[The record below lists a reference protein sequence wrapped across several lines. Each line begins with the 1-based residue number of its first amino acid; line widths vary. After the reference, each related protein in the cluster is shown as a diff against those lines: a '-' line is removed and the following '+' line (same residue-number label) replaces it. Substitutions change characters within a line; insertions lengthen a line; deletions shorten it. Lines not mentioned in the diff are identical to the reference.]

1 MSLALTP
8 IPEILLLDEPI
19 SGLDMKGVNLFYK
32 MVSNLRLNY
41 DLTILLVSHDLNAVA
56 KYADRMI
63 LINIRVPRTL
73 LAFASGALLA
83 GAGAAFQ
90 LFFRNPL
97 AEPGIM
103 GISSGATLGAYVQKA
118 YASRSKKLGHER
130 ELDADPK
137 IKADDEKRRD
147 LILSRDYNKDGSSK
161 HRAAIDKLSKNID
174 SRKKKIDPGYPKS
187 GEAGAS
193 IRSHG
198 IRRAID
204 RLTTNRMTESED
216 YDFTE
221 LFAGEELSEEFKLK
235 ATAMFEA
242 AVAERVER
250 EVQERIEFLGE
261 AYSKYTEEIAQSAM
275 NEQTELTEGLVEQVD
290 GYLDYMVEQW
300 IENNELALERGI
312 KSELFESFMVGMKSL
327 FEEHMIT
334 VPEGQL
340 DVLDELNTVNDELK
354 SKADALLAENVE
366 LKQSLKQ
373 IGRKTQIM
381 EAASG
386 LSDLEMDRFVTL
398 AEGLSYVDADNFGK
412 KLSVIRES
420 FFDKEVASKQLIESV
435 VSKDSY
441 LIEETEPVQQRM
453 DPAIAAYVSALSRT
467 AV

>member
-1 MSLALTP
+1 MQIETT
-8 IPEILLLDEPI
+8 ELLSELRAKAAELVEARETNSVTADLDEAEFDE
-19 SGLDMKGVNLFYK
+19 LDLDKYSLEEIQEFMESDDYDNLNELSK
-32 MVSNLRLNY
+32 
-41 DLTILLVSHDLNAVA
+41 
-56 KYADRMI
+56 
-63 LINIRVPRTL
+63 
-73 LAFASGALLA
+73 
-83 GAGAAFQ
+83 
-90 LFFRNPL
+90 
-97 AEPGIM
+97 
-103 GISSGATLGAYVQKA
+103 ATLGSYIKKAAQSATDKAVQATGNLANKQYYTGRA
-118 YASRSKKLGHER
+118 QASAQH
-130 ELDADPK
+130 
-137 IKADDEKRRD
+137 KR
-147 LILSRDYNKDGSSK
+147 
-161 HRAAIDKLSKNID
+161 KLSVNK
-174 SRKKKIDPGYPKS
+174 
-187 GEAGAS
+187 AV
-193 IRSHG
+193 
-198 IRRAID
+198 D
-204 RLTTNRMTESED
+204 RLTKESEEL
-216 YDFTE
+216 DFTE
-221 LFAGEELSEEFKLK
+221 LFAGEELSEEFKIK

-261 AYSKYTEEIAQSAM
+261 AYSKYTEEISQSAL
-275 NEQTELTEGLVEQVD
+275 NEQTELTEGLVERVD

-300 IENNELALERGI
+300 IANNELALERGI
-312 KSELFESFMVGMKSL
+312 KSELFESFMVGMKGL

-435 VSKDSY
+435 VTKDSY
-441 LIEETEPVQQRM
+441 LIEETEPVQPRM

>member
-1 MSLALTP
+1 
-8 IPEILLLDEPI
+8 
-19 SGLDMKGVNLFYK
+19 
-32 MVSNLRLNY
+32 
-41 DLTILLVSHDLNAVA
+41 
-56 KYADRMI
+56 
-63 LINIRVPRTL
+63 
-73 LAFASGALLA
+73 
-83 GAGAAFQ
+83 
-90 LFFRNPL
+90 
-97 AEPGIM
+97 
-103 GISSGATLGAYVQKA
+103 
-118 YASRSKKLGHER
+118 
-130 ELDADPK
+130 
-137 IKADDEKRRD
+137 
-147 LILSRDYNKDGSSK
+147 
-161 HRAAIDKLSKNID
+161 
-174 SRKKKIDPGYPKS
+174 
-187 GEAGAS
+187 
-193 IRSHG
+193 
-198 IRRAID
+198 
-204 RLTTNRMTESED
+204 
-216 YDFTE
+216 
-221 LFAGEELSEEFKLK
+221 
-235 ATAMFEA
+235 
-242 AVAERVER
+242 
-250 EVQERIEFLGE
+250 
-261 AYSKYTEEIAQSAM
+261 
-275 NEQTELTEGLVEQVD
+275 
-290 GYLDYMVEQW
+290 MVEQW

-412 KLSVIRES
+412 KLSAIRES
-420 FFDKEVASKQLIESV
+420 FFDKEVAPKQLIESV

>member
-1 MSLALTP
+1 MQIETT
-8 IPEILLLDEPI
+8 ELLSELRAKAAELVEARETNSVTADLDE
-19 SGLDMKGVNLFYK
+19 
-32 MVSNLRLNY
+32 
-41 DLTILLVSHDLNAVA
+41 
-56 KYADRMI
+56 
-63 LINIRVPRTL
+63 
-73 LAFASGALLA
+73 
-83 GAGAAFQ
+83 
-90 LFFRNPL
+90 
-97 AEPGIM
+97 AEFD
-103 GISSGATLGAYVQKA
+103 
-118 YASRSKKLGHER
+118 
-130 ELDADPK
+130 ELD
-137 IKADDEKRRD
+137 
-147 LILSRDYNKDGSSK
+147 L
-161 HRAAIDKLSKNID
+161 DKYSLEEIQ
-174 SRKKKIDPGYPKS
+174 
-187 GEAGAS
+187 EF
-193 IRSHG
+193 
-198 IRRAID
+198 
-204 RLTTNRMTESED
+204 MESED
-216 YDFTE
+216 YDNLNELSKATLGSYIKKAAQSATDKAVQATGNLANKQYYTGRAQASAQHKRKLSVNKAVDRLTKESEELDFTE
-221 LFAGEELSEEFKLK
+221 LFAGEELSEEFKIK

-261 AYSKYTEEIAQSAM
+261 AYSKYTEEISQSAL
-275 NEQTELTEGLVEQVD
+275 NEQTELTEGLVERVD

-300 IENNELALERGI
+300 IANNELALERGI
-312 KSELFESFMVGMKSL
+312 KSELFESFMVGMKGL

-435 VSKDSY
+435 VTKDSY
-441 LIEETEPVQQRM
+441 LIEETEPVQPRM

>member
-1 MSLALTP
+1 
-8 IPEILLLDEPI
+8 
-19 SGLDMKGVNLFYK
+19 
-32 MVSNLRLNY
+32 
-41 DLTILLVSHDLNAVA
+41 
-56 KYADRMI
+56 
-63 LINIRVPRTL
+63 
-73 LAFASGALLA
+73 
-83 GAGAAFQ
+83 
-90 LFFRNPL
+90 
-97 AEPGIM
+97 
-103 GISSGATLGAYVQKA
+103 
-118 YASRSKKLGHER
+118 
-130 ELDADPK
+130 
-137 IKADDEKRRD
+137 
-147 LILSRDYNKDGSSK
+147 
-161 HRAAIDKLSKNID
+161 
-174 SRKKKIDPGYPKS
+174 
-187 GEAGAS
+187 
-193 IRSHG
+193 
-198 IRRAID
+198 
-204 RLTTNRMTESED
+204 MTKESEEL
-216 YDFTE
+216 DFTE
-221 LFAGEELSEEFKLK
+221 LFAGEELSEEFKIK

-261 AYSKYTEEIAQSAM
+261 AYSKYTEEISQSAL
-275 NEQTELTEGLVEQVD
+275 NEQTELTEGLVERVD

-300 IENNELALERGI
+300 IANNELALERGI
-312 KSELFESFMVGMKSL
+312 KSELFESFMVGMKGL

-435 VSKDSY
+435 VTKDSY
-441 LIEETEPVQQRM
+441 LIEETEPVQPRM

>member
-1 MSLALTP
+1 MQIETT
-8 IPEILLLDEPI
+8 ELLSELRAKAAELVEARETNSVTADLDE
-19 SGLDMKGVNLFYK
+19 
-32 MVSNLRLNY
+32 
-41 DLTILLVSHDLNAVA
+41 
-56 KYADRMI
+56 
-63 LINIRVPRTL
+63 
-73 LAFASGALLA
+73 
-83 GAGAAFQ
+83 
-90 LFFRNPL
+90 
-97 AEPGIM
+97 AEFD
-103 GISSGATLGAYVQKA
+103 
-118 YASRSKKLGHER
+118 
-130 ELDADPK
+130 ELD
-137 IKADDEKRRD
+137 
-147 LILSRDYNKDGSSK
+147 L
-161 HRAAIDKLSKNID
+161 DKYSLEEIQ
-174 SRKKKIDPGYPKS
+174 
-187 GEAGAS
+187 EF
-193 IRSHG
+193 
-198 IRRAID
+198 
-204 RLTTNRMTESED
+204 MESED
-216 YDFTE
+216 YDNLDELSKNTLASYVNKADRDIDYRTNLAAKAHKAAQTVKFKSRADKAAMIDRAEGYAAKADKRNSGIKRAIEKQHESEELDFTE

-261 AYSKYTEEIAQSAM
+261 AYSEYTEEISQSAL
-275 NEQTELTEGLVEQVD
+275 NEQTELTEGLVERVD

-300 IENNELALERGI
+300 IANNELALERGI
-312 KSELFESFMVGMKSL
+312 KSELFESFMVGMKGL

-435 VSKDSY
+435 VTKDSY
-441 LIEETEPVQQRM
+441 LIEETEPVQPRM

>member
-1 MSLALTP
+1 MQIETT
-8 IPEILLLDEPI
+8 ELLSELRAKAAELVEARETNSVTADLDE
-19 SGLDMKGVNLFYK
+19 
-32 MVSNLRLNY
+32 
-41 DLTILLVSHDLNAVA
+41 
-56 KYADRMI
+56 
-63 LINIRVPRTL
+63 
-73 LAFASGALLA
+73 
-83 GAGAAFQ
+83 
-90 LFFRNPL
+90 
-97 AEPGIM
+97 AEFD
-103 GISSGATLGAYVQKA
+103 
-118 YASRSKKLGHER
+118 
-130 ELDADPK
+130 ELD
-137 IKADDEKRRD
+137 
-147 LILSRDYNKDGSSK
+147 L
-161 HRAAIDKLSKNID
+161 DKYSLEEIQ
-174 SRKKKIDPGYPKS
+174 
-187 GEAGAS
+187 EF
-193 IRSHG
+193 
-198 IRRAID
+198 
-204 RLTTNRMTESED
+204 MESED
-216 YDFTE
+216 YDNLNELSRDTLASYVNKANRDIDYRTNLAAKAHKTAQTFRFKSRADKAAMIDRAEGYAAKADKRNSGIKRAIEKQHESEELDFTE
-221 LFAGEELSEEFKLK
+221 LFAGEELSEEFKIK

-261 AYSKYTEEIAQSAM
+261 AYSKYTEEISQSAL
-275 NEQTELTEGLVEQVD
+275 NEQTELTEGLVERVD

-300 IENNELALERGI
+300 IANNELALERGI
-312 KSELFESFMVGMKSL
+312 KSELFESFMVGMKGL

-435 VSKDSY
+435 VTKDSY
-441 LIEETEPVQQRM
+441 LIEETEPVQPRM

>member
-1 MSLALTP
+1 MQIETT
-8 IPEILLLDEPI
+8 ELLSELRAKAAELVEARETNSVTADLDE
-19 SGLDMKGVNLFYK
+19 
-32 MVSNLRLNY
+32 
-41 DLTILLVSHDLNAVA
+41 
-56 KYADRMI
+56 
-63 LINIRVPRTL
+63 
-73 LAFASGALLA
+73 
-83 GAGAAFQ
+83 
-90 LFFRNPL
+90 
-97 AEPGIM
+97 AEFD
-103 GISSGATLGAYVQKA
+103 
-118 YASRSKKLGHER
+118 
-130 ELDADPK
+130 ELD
-137 IKADDEKRRD
+137 
-147 LILSRDYNKDGSSK
+147 L
-161 HRAAIDKLSKNID
+161 DKYSLEEIQ
-174 SRKKKIDPGYPKS
+174 
-187 GEAGAS
+187 EF
-193 IRSHG
+193 
-198 IRRAID
+198 
-204 RLTTNRMTESED
+204 MESED
-216 YDFTE
+216 YDNLDELSKATLGSYIKKASQSATDKAVQATGNLANKQYYTARAQASAQHKRKLSVNKAVDRLTKESEELDFTE
-221 LFAGEELSEEFKLK
+221 LFAGEELSEEFKIK

-261 AYSKYTEEIAQSAM
+261 AYSKYTEEISQSAL
-275 NEQTELTEGLVEQVD
+275 NEQTELTEGLVERVD

-300 IENNELALERGI
+300 IANNELALERGI
-312 KSELFESFMVGMKSL
+312 KSELFESFMVGMKGL

-435 VSKDSY
+435 VTKDSY
-441 LIEETEPVQQRM
+441 LIEETEPVQKRM

>member
-1 MSLALTP
+1 MQIETT
-8 IPEILLLDEPI
+8 ELLSELRAKAAELVEARETNSVTADLDEAEFDE
-19 SGLDMKGVNLFYK
+19 LDLDKYSLEEIQEFMESEDYDNLNELSK
-32 MVSNLRLNY
+32 
-41 DLTILLVSHDLNAVA
+41 
-56 KYADRMI
+56 
-63 LINIRVPRTL
+63 
-73 LAFASGALLA
+73 
-83 GAGAAFQ
+83 
-90 LFFRNPL
+90 
-97 AEPGIM
+97 
-103 GISSGATLGAYVQKA
+103 ATLGSYVQKA
-118 YASRSKKLGHER
+118 KVSQSGS
-130 ELDADPK
+130 
-137 IKADDEKRRD
+137 INNADDAYAAGKKRD
-147 LILSRDYNKDGSSK
+147 QLQHQKDAANRGFNIV
-161 HRAAIDKLSKNID
+161 RAKQ
-174 SRKKKIDPGYPKS
+174 KI
-187 GEAGAS
+187 
-193 IRSHG
+193 
-198 IRRAID
+198 RA
-204 RLTTNRMTESED
+204 ESEEL
-216 YDFTE
+216 DFTE
-221 LFAGEELSEEFKLK
+221 LFAGEELSEDFKLK

-261 AYSKYTEEIAQSAM
+261 AYSEYTEEISQSAL
-275 NEQTELTEGLVEQVD
+275 NEQTELTEGLVERVD

-300 IENNELALERGI
+300 IANNELALERGI
-312 KSELFESFMVGMKSL
+312 KSELFESFMVGMKGL

-373 IGRKTQIM
+373 IGRKAQIM

-435 VSKDSY
+435 VTKDSY
-441 LIEETEPVQQRM
+441 LIEETEPVQPRM

>member
-1 MSLALTP
+1 MQIETT
-8 IPEILLLDEPI
+8 ELLSELRAKAAELVEARETNSVTADLDE
-19 SGLDMKGVNLFYK
+19 SEFD
-32 MVSNLRLNY
+32 
-41 DLTILLVSHDLNAVA
+41 
-56 KYADRMI
+56 
-63 LINIRVPRTL
+63 
-73 LAFASGALLA
+73 
-83 GAGAAFQ
+83 
-90 LFFRNPL
+90 
-97 AEPGIM
+97 
-103 GISSGATLGAYVQKA
+103 
-118 YASRSKKLGHER
+118 
-130 ELDADPK
+130 ELD
-137 IKADDEKRRD
+137 
-147 LILSRDYNKDGSSK
+147 L
-161 HRAAIDKLSKNID
+161 DKYSLEEIQEF
-174 SRKKKIDPGYPKS
+174 I
-187 GEAGAS
+187 
-193 IRSHG
+193 
-198 IRRAID
+198 
-204 RLTTNRMTESED
+204 ESED
-216 YDFTE
+216 YDNLDELSRATLGSYIKKAAQSATDKAVQATDNIANKRYYTGRAQASAQHKRKLSVNKAVDRLTKESEELDFTE
-221 LFAGEELSEEFKLK
+221 LFAGEELSEEFKIK

-261 AYSKYTEEIAQSAM
+261 AYSKYTEEISQSAL

-300 IENNELALERGI
+300 IANNELALERGI
-312 KSELFESFMVGMKSL
+312 KSELFESFMVGMKGL

-366 LKQSLKQ
+366 LKQSLKR
-373 IGRKTQIM
+373 IGRKAQIM

-435 VSKDSY
+435 VTKDSY
-441 LIEETEPVQQRM
+441 LIEETEPVQPRM

>member
-1 MSLALTP
+1 
-8 IPEILLLDEPI
+8 LDE
-19 SGLDMKGVNLFYK
+19 L
-32 MVSNLRLNY
+32 
-41 DLTILLVSHDLNAVA
+41 
-56 KYADRMI
+56 
-63 LINIRVPRTL
+63 
-73 LAFASGALLA
+73 
-83 GAGAAFQ
+83 
-90 LFFRNPL
+90 
-97 AEPGIM
+97 
-103 GISSGATLGAYVQKA
+103 SGATLGAYVQKA
-118 YASRSKKLGHER
+118 YASRSKKIGHER

-161 HRAAIDKLSKNID
+161 HRTAIDKLSKNID
-174 SRKKKIDPGYPKS
+174 SRKKKIDPGYPRS
-187 GEAGAS
+187 GEAGAN

-221 LFAGEELSEEFKLK
+221 LFAGEELSEEFKIK

-242 AVAERVER
+242 AVAEHVER

-275 NEQTELTEGLVEQVD
+275 NEQTELTEGLVERVD

-300 IENNELALERGI
+300 IANNELALERGI
-312 KSELFESFMVGMKSL
+312 KSELFESFMVGMKGL

-373 IGRKTQIM
+373 IGRKAQIM

-435 VSKDSY
+435 VTKDSY
-441 LIEETEPVQQRM
+441 LIEETEPVQPRM

>member
-1 MSLALTP
+1 MQIETT
-8 IPEILLLDEPI
+8 ELLSELRAKAAELVEARETNSVTADLDE
-19 SGLDMKGVNLFYK
+19 
-32 MVSNLRLNY
+32 
-41 DLTILLVSHDLNAVA
+41 
-56 KYADRMI
+56 
-63 LINIRVPRTL
+63 
-73 LAFASGALLA
+73 
-83 GAGAAFQ
+83 
-90 LFFRNPL
+90 
-97 AEPGIM
+97 AEFD
-103 GISSGATLGAYVQKA
+103 
-118 YASRSKKLGHER
+118 
-130 ELDADPK
+130 ELD
-137 IKADDEKRRD
+137 
-147 LILSRDYNKDGSSK
+147 L
-161 HRAAIDKLSKNID
+161 DKYSLEEIQ
-174 SRKKKIDPGYPKS
+174 
-187 GEAGAS
+187 EF
-193 IRSHG
+193 
-198 IRRAID
+198 
-204 RLTTNRMTESED
+204 MESED
-216 YDFTE
+216 YDNLNELSKATLGSYIKKAAQSATDKAVQATGNLANKQYYTGRAQASAQHKRKLSVNKAVDRLTKESEELDFTE
-221 LFAGEELSEEFKLK
+221 LFAGEELSEEFKIK

-261 AYSKYTEEIAQSAM
+261 AYSKYTEEISQSAL
-275 NEQTELTEGLVEQVD
+275 NEQTELTEGLVERVD

-300 IENNELALERGI
+300 IANNELALERGI
-312 KSELFESFMVGMKSL
+312 KSELFESFMVGMKGL

-373 IGRKTQIM
+373 IGRKAQIM

-435 VSKDSY
+435 VTKDSY
-441 LIEETEPVQQRM
+441 LIEETEPVQPRM

>member
-1 MSLALTP
+1 MQIETT
-8 IPEILLLDEPI
+8 ELLSELRAKAAELVEARETNSVKADLDE
-19 SGLDMKGVNLFYK
+19 
-32 MVSNLRLNY
+32 
-41 DLTILLVSHDLNAVA
+41 
-56 KYADRMI
+56 
-63 LINIRVPRTL
+63 
-73 LAFASGALLA
+73 
-83 GAGAAFQ
+83 
-90 LFFRNPL
+90 
-97 AEPGIM
+97 AEFD
-103 GISSGATLGAYVQKA
+103 
-118 YASRSKKLGHER
+118 
-130 ELDADPK
+130 ELD
-137 IKADDEKRRD
+137 
-147 LILSRDYNKDGSSK
+147 L
-161 HRAAIDKLSKNID
+161 DKYSLEEIQ
-174 SRKKKIDPGYPKS
+174 
-187 GEAGAS
+187 EF
-193 IRSHG
+193 
-198 IRRAID
+198 
-204 RLTTNRMTESED
+204 MESED
-216 YDFTE
+216 YDNLNELSKATLGQYIKKAAQSATDKAVQATGNLANKQYYTGRAQASAQHKRKLSVNKAVDRLTKESEELDFTE
-221 LFAGEELSEEFKLK
+221 LFAGEELSEEFKIK

-261 AYSKYTEEIAQSAM
+261 AYSEYTEEISQSAL
-275 NEQTELTEGLVEQVD
+275 NEQTELTEGLVERVD

-300 IENNELALERGI
+300 IANNELALERGI
-312 KSELFESFMVGMKSL
+312 KSELFESFMVGMKGL

-373 IGRKTQIM
+373 IGRKAQIM

-435 VSKDSY
+435 VTKDSY
-441 LIEETEPVQQRM
+441 LIEETEPVQKRM

>member
-1 MSLALTP
+1 MQIETT
-8 IPEILLLDEPI
+8 ELLSELRAKAAELVEARETNSVTADLDE
-19 SGLDMKGVNLFYK
+19 
-32 MVSNLRLNY
+32 
-41 DLTILLVSHDLNAVA
+41 
-56 KYADRMI
+56 
-63 LINIRVPRTL
+63 
-73 LAFASGALLA
+73 
-83 GAGAAFQ
+83 
-90 LFFRNPL
+90 
-97 AEPGIM
+97 AEFD
-103 GISSGATLGAYVQKA
+103 
-118 YASRSKKLGHER
+118 
-130 ELDADPK
+130 ELD
-137 IKADDEKRRD
+137 
-147 LILSRDYNKDGSSK
+147 L
-161 HRAAIDKLSKNID
+161 DKYSLEEIQ
-174 SRKKKIDPGYPKS
+174 
-187 GEAGAS
+187 EF
-193 IRSHG
+193 
-198 IRRAID
+198 
-204 RLTTNRMTESED
+204 MESED
-216 YDFTE
+216 YDNLDELSKATLGSYIKKAAQSATDKAVQATDNIANKQYYRGRAQASAQHKRKLSVNKAVDRLTKESEELDFTE
-221 LFAGEELSEEFKLK
+221 LFAGEELSEEFKIK

-261 AYSKYTEEIAQSAM
+261 AYSEYTEEISQSAL
-275 NEQTELTEGLVEQVD
+275 NEQTELTEGLVERVD

-300 IENNELALERGI
+300 IANNELALERGI
-312 KSELFESFMVGMKSL
+312 KSELFESFMVGMKGL

-435 VSKDSY
+435 VTKDSY
-441 LIEETEPVQQRM
+441 LSEETEPVQKRM

>member
-1 MSLALTP
+1 MQIETT
-8 IPEILLLDEPI
+8 ELLSELRAKAAELVEARETNSVTADLDE
-19 SGLDMKGVNLFYK
+19 
-32 MVSNLRLNY
+32 
-41 DLTILLVSHDLNAVA
+41 
-56 KYADRMI
+56 
-63 LINIRVPRTL
+63 
-73 LAFASGALLA
+73 
-83 GAGAAFQ
+83 
-90 LFFRNPL
+90 
-97 AEPGIM
+97 AEFD
-103 GISSGATLGAYVQKA
+103 
-118 YASRSKKLGHER
+118 
-130 ELDADPK
+130 ELD
-137 IKADDEKRRD
+137 
-147 LILSRDYNKDGSSK
+147 L
-161 HRAAIDKLSKNID
+161 DKYSLEEIQ
-174 SRKKKIDPGYPKS
+174 
-187 GEAGAS
+187 EF
-193 IRSHG
+193 
-198 IRRAID
+198 
-204 RLTTNRMTESED
+204 MESED
-216 YDFTE
+216 YDNLNELSKATLGQYIKKAAQSATDKAVQATGNLANKQYYTGRAQASAQHKRKLSVNKAVDRLTKESEELDFTE
-221 LFAGEELSEEFKLK
+221 LFAGEELSEEFKIK

-261 AYSKYTEEIAQSAM
+261 AYSEYTEEISQSAL
-275 NEQTELTEGLVEQVD
+275 NEQTELTEGLVERVD

-300 IENNELALERGI
+300 IANNELALERGI
-312 KSELFESFMVGMKSL
+312 KSELFESFMVGMKGL

-373 IGRKTQIM
+373 IGRKAQIM

-435 VSKDSY
+435 VTKDSY
-441 LIEETEPVQQRM
+441 LIEETEPVQKRM

>member
-1 MSLALTP
+1 MQIETT
-8 IPEILLLDEPI
+8 ELLSELRAKAAELVEARETNSVTADLDE
-19 SGLDMKGVNLFYK
+19 
-32 MVSNLRLNY
+32 
-41 DLTILLVSHDLNAVA
+41 
-56 KYADRMI
+56 
-63 LINIRVPRTL
+63 
-73 LAFASGALLA
+73 
-83 GAGAAFQ
+83 
-90 LFFRNPL
+90 
-97 AEPGIM
+97 AEFD
-103 GISSGATLGAYVQKA
+103 
-118 YASRSKKLGHER
+118 
-130 ELDADPK
+130 ELD
-137 IKADDEKRRD
+137 
-147 LILSRDYNKDGSSK
+147 L
-161 HRAAIDKLSKNID
+161 DKYSLEEIQ
-174 SRKKKIDPGYPKS
+174 
-187 GEAGAS
+187 EF
-193 IRSHG
+193 
-198 IRRAID
+198 
-204 RLTTNRMTESED
+204 MESED
-216 YDFTE
+216 YDSLDELSKATLGSYIKKASQSATDKAVQATANLANKQYYTGRAQAAAQHKRKLSVNKAVDRLTKESEESDFTE

-235 ATAMFEA
+235 ATAIFEA

-261 AYSKYTEEIAQSAM
+261 AYSKYTEEIAQSAL
-275 NEQTELTEGLVEQVD
+275 NEQTELTEGLVERVD

-300 IENNELALERGI
+300 IANNELALERGI

-412 KLSVIRES
+412 KLSAIRES
-420 FFDKEVASKQLIESV
+420 FFDKEVASKQRIESV

-441 LIEETEPVQQRM
+441 LIEETEPVQPRM

>member
-1 MSLALTP
+1 MQIETT
-8 IPEILLLDEPI
+8 ELLSE
-19 SGLDMKGVNLFYK
+19 
-32 MVSNLRLNY
+32 LRAKAAE
-41 DLTILLVSHDLNAVA
+41 LVEARETNSVT
-56 KYADRMI
+56 AD
-63 LINIRVPRTL
+63 
-73 LAFASGALLA
+73 
-83 GAGAAFQ
+83 
-90 LFFRNPL
+90 
-97 AEPGIM
+97 
-103 GISSGATLGAYVQKA
+103 
-118 YASRSKKLGHER
+118 
-130 ELDADPK
+130 LDA
-137 IKADDEKRRD
+137 A
-147 LILSRDYNKDGSSK
+147 
-161 HRAAIDKLSKNID
+161 
-174 SRKKKIDPGYPKS
+174 
-187 GEAGAS
+187 EA
-193 IRSHG
+193 
-198 IRRAID
+198 
-204 RLTTNRMTESED
+204 ESEEL
-216 YDFTE
+216 DFTE
-221 LFAGEELSEEFKLK
+221 LFAGEELSEEFKIK

-261 AYSKYTEEIAQSAM
+261 AYSKYTEEISQSAL
-275 NEQTELTEGLVEQVD
+275 NEQTELTEGLVERVD

-300 IENNELALERGI
+300 IANNELALERGI
-312 KSELFESFMVGMKSL
+312 KSELFESFMVGMKGL

-373 IGRKTQIM
+373 IGRKAQIM

-435 VSKDSY
+435 VTKDSY
-441 LIEETEPVQQRM
+441 LIEETEPVQKRM

>member
-1 MSLALTP
+1 MQIETT
-8 IPEILLLDEPI
+8 ELLSELRAKAAELVEARETNSVTADLDE
-19 SGLDMKGVNLFYK
+19 
-32 MVSNLRLNY
+32 
-41 DLTILLVSHDLNAVA
+41 
-56 KYADRMI
+56 
-63 LINIRVPRTL
+63 
-73 LAFASGALLA
+73 
-83 GAGAAFQ
+83 
-90 LFFRNPL
+90 
-97 AEPGIM
+97 AEFD
-103 GISSGATLGAYVQKA
+103 
-118 YASRSKKLGHER
+118 
-130 ELDADPK
+130 ELD
-137 IKADDEKRRD
+137 
-147 LILSRDYNKDGSSK
+147 L
-161 HRAAIDKLSKNID
+161 DKYSLEEIQ
-174 SRKKKIDPGYPKS
+174 
-187 GEAGAS
+187 EF
-193 IRSHG
+193 
-198 IRRAID
+198 
-204 RLTTNRMTESED
+204 MESED
-216 YDFTE
+216 YDNLNELSKATLGSYIKKASQSATDKAVQATANIANKQYYTGNAQASAQHKRKLSVNKAVDRLTKESEESDFTE
-221 LFAGEELSEEFKLK
+221 LFAGEELSEEFKIK

-261 AYSKYTEEIAQSAM
+261 AYSKYTEEISQSAL
-275 NEQTELTEGLVEQVD
+275 NEQTELTEGLVERVD

-300 IENNELALERGI
+300 IANNELALERGI
-312 KSELFESFMVGMKSL
+312 KSELFESFMVGMKGL

-373 IGRKTQIM
+373 IGRKAQIM

-435 VSKDSY
+435 VTKDSY
-441 LIEETEPVQQRM
+441 LIEETEPVQPRM

>member
-1 MSLALTP
+1 MQIETT
-8 IPEILLLDEPI
+8 ELLSELRAKAAELVEARETNSVTADLDE
-19 SGLDMKGVNLFYK
+19 
-32 MVSNLRLNY
+32 
-41 DLTILLVSHDLNAVA
+41 
-56 KYADRMI
+56 
-63 LINIRVPRTL
+63 
-73 LAFASGALLA
+73 
-83 GAGAAFQ
+83 
-90 LFFRNPL
+90 
-97 AEPGIM
+97 AEFD
-103 GISSGATLGAYVQKA
+103 
-118 YASRSKKLGHER
+118 
-130 ELDADPK
+130 ELD
-137 IKADDEKRRD
+137 
-147 LILSRDYNKDGSSK
+147 L
-161 HRAAIDKLSKNID
+161 DKYSLEEIQ
-174 SRKKKIDPGYPKS
+174 
-187 GEAGAS
+187 EF
-193 IRSHG
+193 
-198 IRRAID
+198 
-204 RLTTNRMTESED
+204 MESED
-216 YDFTE
+216 YDNLNELSKATLGSYIKKAAQSATDKAVQATGNLANKQYYTGRAQASAQHKRKLSVNKAVDRLTKESEESDFTE
-221 LFAGEELSEEFKLK
+221 LFAGEELSEEFKIK

-261 AYSKYTEEIAQSAM
+261 AYSKYTEEISQSAL
-275 NEQTELTEGLVEQVD
+275 NEQTELTEGLVERVD

-300 IENNELALERGI
+300 IANNELALERGI
-312 KSELFESFMVGMKSL
+312 KSELFESFMVGMKGL

-373 IGRKTQIM
+373 IGRKAQIM

-435 VSKDSY
+435 VTKDSY
-441 LIEETEPVQQRM
+441 LIEETEPVQPRM

>member
-1 MSLALTP
+1 MQIETT
-8 IPEILLLDEPI
+8 ELLSELRAKAAELVEARETNSGTADLDE
-19 SGLDMKGVNLFYK
+19 
-32 MVSNLRLNY
+32 
-41 DLTILLVSHDLNAVA
+41 
-56 KYADRMI
+56 
-63 LINIRVPRTL
+63 
-73 LAFASGALLA
+73 
-83 GAGAAFQ
+83 
-90 LFFRNPL
+90 
-97 AEPGIM
+97 AEFD
-103 GISSGATLGAYVQKA
+103 
-118 YASRSKKLGHER
+118 
-130 ELDADPK
+130 ELD
-137 IKADDEKRRD
+137 
-147 LILSRDYNKDGSSK
+147 L
-161 HRAAIDKLSKNID
+161 DKYSLEEIQ
-174 SRKKKIDPGYPKS
+174 
-187 GEAGAS
+187 EF
-193 IRSHG
+193 
-198 IRRAID
+198 
-204 RLTTNRMTESED
+204 MESED
-216 YDFTE
+216 YDNLNELSKATLGQYIKKAAQSATDKAVQATGNLANKQYYTGRAQASAQHKRKLSVNKAVDRLTKESEESDFTE
-221 LFAGEELSEEFKLK
+221 LFAGEELSEEFKIK

-261 AYSKYTEEIAQSAM
+261 AYSKYTEEISQSAL
-275 NEQTELTEGLVEQVD
+275 NEQTELTEGLVERVD

-300 IENNELALERGI
+300 IANNELALERGI
-312 KSELFESFMVGMKSL
+312 KSELFESFMVGMKGL

-373 IGRKTQIM
+373 IGRKAQIM

-435 VSKDSY
+435 VTKDSY
-441 LIEETEPVQQRM
+441 LIEETEPVQPRM